1 MTKETTLYIK
11 NMVCDRCVMAV
22 DHTLRQMGQSPLSVE
37 LGKAVVEGELSD
49 AQREALR
56 EQLRKID
63 LNYLMTGGNVRSN
76 RSKRRSSSWCAMSII
91 PNRSRCRNI
100 CAVNCIR
107 TTLHCRSCFRNMPP
121 RLSSVT
127 TWNSALN
134 V

>member
-56 EQLRKID
+56 EQLRKIGFELLD
-63 LNYLMTGGNVRSN
+63 D
-76 RSKRRSSSWCAMSII
+76 RRQRTIEQIKTAVIAWCAMSII

-127 TWNSALN
+127 IWSNALN